1 MKILNKEK
9 THFMQADEKGAY
21 KVKFGT
27 VSEVDKAINTI
38 LNNSKPSIVVNTL
51 HENTN
56 GLFEQPNVEELR

>member
-9 THFMQADEKGAY
+9 THFMQADVNGAY

-38 LNNSKPSIVVNTL
+38 LNNSKTSIVLDAL

-56 GLFEQPNVEELR
+56 GLFEQPNLKELR